1 MAIVKEGDSE
11 AKSSELEKGLFSN
24 SKSEE
29 LGVDTMVLKLL
40 QTPNPSSSSSS
51 FPFHALSESCNLKT
65 KQLKSIRKKFQ
76 FLNGTVT
83 CLPRPNEKACAFAH
97 SEVCF

>member
-1 MAIVKEGDSE
+1 MAIVEEGDSE
-11 AKSSELEKGLFSN
+11 AKSSELKTGLFSN
-24 SKSEE
+24 SESKE
-29 LGVDTMVLKLL
+29 LGVDTVVSKLL
-40 QTPNPSSSSSS
+40 QTLNPPSSSSS

-76 FLNGTVT
+76 FLCGIVT
-83 CLPRPNEKACAFAH
+83 CLPHLNEKACALAH